1 MVHIAVVG
9 SGRVG
14 GEVAFVSVPAGVARS
29 LEPDIWD
36 LVTKKEKKALKTLRQ
51 PFTGHIPKPKEK
63 WVRC

>member
-1 MVHIAVVG
+1 MVRTAVVG

-29 LEPDIWD
+29 LEPGIWD

-51 PFTGHIPKPKEK
+51 PFRGHVPKPKEK

>member
-14 GEVAFVSVPAGVARS
+14 GEVAFVSVPAGVTRS

-36 LVTKKEKKALKTLRQ
+36 LVTKKGEKSIKNATVA
-51 PFTGHIPKPKEK
+51 I
-63 WVRC
+63 

>member
-1 MVHIAVVG
+1 MVHTAVVG

-14 GEVAFVSVPAGVARS
+14 GEVAFVTVPAGVTRS

-51 PFTGHIPKPKEK
+51 PFRGHILKQREK

>member
-14 GEVAFVSVPAGVARS
+14 GEAAFVSVPAGAARS
-29 LEPDIWD
+29 LEPGIWD

-51 PFTGHIPKPKEK
+51 PFTGHFPKQKE
-63 WVRC
+63 R

>member
-36 LVTKKEKKALKTLRQ
+36 LVTKKEKKALKTLR
-51 PFTGHIPKPKEK
+51 
-63 WVRC
+63 

>member
-14 GEVAFVSVPAGVARS
+14 GEVAFASVPAGVARS

-51 PFTGHIPKPKEK
+51 PFRGHISKGEMG
-63 WVRC
+63 